1 MLGKFSTAELHPQP
15 CYSLRAFWNVSFAGS
30 SLELKDQHSL
40 MVSQAVGGTV
50 NYFLVTL
57 YEYPAA
63 HVVKLGEI

>member
-1 MLGKFSTAELHPQP
+1 
-15 CYSLRAFWNVSFAGS
+15 
-30 SLELKDQHSL
+30 

-63 HVVKLGEI
+63 HVVKLDKIKAETLELF